1 MFISGKDAR
10 IYLAPADADTVAST
24 AYFDFDKMA
33 VNWAVN
39 QQKGTT
45 QVPAYGQADV
55 TLAGYSSWSVSGQ
68 VYLDLTSGRVTK
80 IAVTNG
86 GSGYTSAPTVAF
98 SGGGGTGVAASA
110 VIDTAGAVRYIV
122 ITNWGSGYTSAPTV
136 SFSGGSGSGAA
147 ATATINDYSDEVLA
161 DLYAASNVKVKIAL
175 IGITTSSKKP
185 YYEGTMVLSS
195 NNIAIPS
202 NGAVAFTI
210 NGSGSGDMTRGE
222 F

>member
-24 AYFDFDKMA
+24 AFFDFDKMA
-33 VNWAVN
+33 VNWAIS
-39 QQKGTT
+39 QQKATT
-45 QVPAYGQADV
+45 QVPTYGQADV

-80 IAVTNG
+80 IAITNA
-86 GSGYTSAPTVAF
+86 GSGYTSAPTIAF
-98 SGGGGTGVAASA
+98 TGGGGTGAAASA
-110 VIDTAGAVRYIV
+110 VIDTAGLVRYIV

-136 SFSGGSGSGAA
+136 AFSGGGGSGAA
-147 ATATINDYSDEVLA
+147 ATVTINDYSDEVLA

-175 IGITTSSKKP
+175 IGTTASSKKP
-185 YYEGTMVLSS
+185 YYEGTMVLAS